1 MKDRKYWAKKKIAL
15 DWKSYL
21 NLDVRADITVISICS
36 TLRYVSTCF
45 SRIVSATTPGEGSKV
60 VIVIWDTL
68 QAIKGVV
75 V

>member
-21 NLDVRADITVISICS
+21 NLDVRADITVTSICS
-36 TLRYVSTCF
+36 PQICVHLFLRV
-45 SRIVSATTPGEGSKV
+45 VSAKTPGEGSKV
-60 VIVIWDTL
+60 VIVIWDTP

-75 V
+75 D